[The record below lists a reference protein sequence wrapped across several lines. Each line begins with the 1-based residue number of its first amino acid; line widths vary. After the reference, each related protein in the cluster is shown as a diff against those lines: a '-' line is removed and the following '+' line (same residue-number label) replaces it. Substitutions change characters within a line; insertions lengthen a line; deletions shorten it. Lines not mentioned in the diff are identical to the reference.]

1 MTSEPCISLG
11 QQDEQIYGK
20 EVSRANRITKRN
32 VLEQE
37 ILIEILLPRDNFRHH
52 SHRVAT
58 HHSAKDSGLVWGCI
72 SRRQVSA
79 RDNVD
84 AINMMEEYSRIS
96 AWPAPYHVNAT
107 TKSPLSYHG
116 D

>member
-1 MTSEPCISLG
+1 MTKDDLDNILALARKQWWIRLSLEAHWYINPYKQSGVPSLNGRINVMTSEPCISLG

-58 HHSAKDSGLVWGCI
+58 HHSAKDSGLV
-72 SRRQVSA
+72 
-79 RDNVD
+79 
-84 AINMMEEYSRIS
+84 
-96 AWPAPYHVNAT
+96 
-107 TKSPLSYHG
+107 
-116 D
+116 